1 MIKIIGVDPSMTA
14 TGLCAWDGTVSTVR
28 TNAKQKDNRLRVIRE
43 AVDQAAW
50 VAAPLTERCGR
61 AVQIRNRDGL
71 SVPHFPVALAVVE
84 EPIHFR
90 AKATTAALWMVQAA
104 VRMALMDAG
113 VPYVIVNNQHVK
125 AYAGGGRNDKDA
137 MARAAYETDGSVFE
151 DDNQCDAWW
160 LRQMA
165 LDRYGLLK
173 LGSRRVS
180 ATQRAWLD
188 KVEWPELDTGVSL

>member
-1 MIKIIGVDPSMTA
+1 MIKVIGIDPSMTA
-14 TGLCAWDGTVSTVR
+14 TGLCAWDGTVSTVK
-28 TNAKQKDNRLRVIRE
+28 TNAKQKDNRLRVIKLTVGMV
-43 AVDQAAW
+43 AVPYYGQ
-50 VAAPLTERCGR
+50 
-61 AVQIRNRDGL
+61 
-71 SVPHFPVALAVVE
+71 PVALAVVE

-113 VPYVIVNNQHVK
+113 VPYAIVNNQHVK
-125 AYAGGGRNDKDA
+125 AYAGGGRSDKEA
-137 MARAAYETDGSVFE
+137 MARAAYETDGSVFA

-165 LDRYGLLK
+165 LDRYGLLP
-173 LGSRRVS
+173 LGSRRVN

-188 KVEWPELDTGVSL
+188 KVEWPELDTGAQL

>member
-1 MIKIIGVDPSMTA
+1 MIKVIGIDPSMTA
-14 TGLCAWDGTVSTVR
+14 TGLCAWDGTVSTVK
-28 TNAKQKDNRLRVIRE
+28 TVAKQRDNRLRVIRE
-43 AVDQAAW
+43 AVAA
-50 VAAPLTERCGR
+50 VAVVRPP
-61 AVQIRNRDGL
+61 NRPTL
-71 SVPHFPVALAVVE
+71 RVPEIADLAVVE

-113 VPYVIVNNQHVK
+113 VPYAIVNNQHVK
-125 AYAGGGRNDKDA
+125 AYAGGGRSDKEA
-137 MARAAYETDGSVFE
+137 MARAAYETDGSVFA

-165 LDRYGLLK
+165 LDRYGLLP

-188 KVEWPELDTGVSL
+188 KVEWPDLDTGAQL

>member
-1 MIKIIGVDPSMTA
+1 MIKVIGIDSSMTA

-28 TNAKQKDNRLRVIRE
+28 TIAKQRDNRLRVIRNRVSE
-43 AVDQAAW
+43 VAYAPVFEREPVD
-50 VAAPLTERCGR
+50 
-61 AVQIRNRDGL
+61 
-71 SVPHFPVALAVVE
+71 LAVVE
-84 EPIHFR
+84 EPLMHGPGSI
-90 AKATTAALWMVQAA
+90 AVAALWMVQAA

-113 VPYVIVNNQHVK
+113 VPYVVVKNQYVK
-125 AYAGGGRNDKDA
+125 AYAGWARNDKEA
-137 MARAAYETDGSVFE
+137 MARAAYETDGSVFG

-173 LGSRRVS
+173 LGTRRVS

-188 KVEWPELDTGVSL
+188 KVEWPELETGAAL